1 MRAKT
6 EFRSVSLARFNTGLL
21 VLLLPFRNF
30 ADAPKPMRIS
40 YFWRIRAD
48 CAFGLSGMGQNERS
62 LAASMK
68 QFARANPSMTRTGDG
83 DRVAHDPP

>member
-21 VLLLPFRNF
+21 VLLFPFRNF

-40 YFWRIRAD
+40 NFWRIRAD
-48 CAFGLSGMGQNERS
+48 LLRFWSEW
-62 LAASMK
+62 
-68 QFARANPSMTRTGDG
+68 DG
-83 DRVAHDPP
+83 AE